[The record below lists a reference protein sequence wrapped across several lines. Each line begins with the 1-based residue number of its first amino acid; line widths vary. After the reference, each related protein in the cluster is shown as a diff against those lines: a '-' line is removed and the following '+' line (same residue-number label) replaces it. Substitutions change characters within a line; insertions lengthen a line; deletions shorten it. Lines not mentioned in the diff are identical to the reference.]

1 MSISIPFQRL
11 AQTPFFF
18 ALFSLRLGLVERFPA
33 GGPLLGVVVVDQ
45 VVGGAAW

>member
-18 ALFSLRLGLVERFPA
+18 ALFSLRLGLVESFPA
-33 GGPLLGVVVVDQ
+33 GAFRR
-45 VVGGAAW
+45 AARCWAWLSSIR